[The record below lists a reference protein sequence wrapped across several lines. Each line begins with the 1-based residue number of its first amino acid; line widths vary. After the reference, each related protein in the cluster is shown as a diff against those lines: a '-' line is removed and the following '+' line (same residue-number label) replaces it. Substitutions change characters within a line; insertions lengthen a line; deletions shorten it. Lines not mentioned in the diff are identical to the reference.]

1 MKGNDSDLNDLGGH
15 DLDLD
20 EAVVGPIT
28 TTRPAVVEEGGPQV
42 PKPHDRPADVDRKI
56 RASVDRMLED
66 VKNPYET
73 VIVAAQEARRIN
85 ERRLKAR
92 SILNQTIEHVEE
104 ILPDVPF
111 MPRPVEDEEPE
122 VKPTSEALERLALGL
137 LEYEVDGSVRQGP
150 SYYGG
155 EIDFPLVRT
164 PDEEEAEG
172 SAGNP

>member
-1 MKGNDSDLNDLGGH
+1 
-15 DLDLD
+15 
-20 EAVVGPIT
+20 
-28 TTRPAVVEEGGPQV
+28 
-42 PKPHDRPADVDRKI
+42 
-56 RASVDRMLED
+56 MLED

-92 SILNQTIEHVEE
+92 SILNQTVEHVEE

-111 MPRPVEDEEPE
+111 LPRPVEDEEPE

-164 PDEEEAEG
+164 PDEDETEG
-172 SAGNP
+172 SPGSA